1 MKTVFPHKELAHIWA
16 NQLQE
21 QGHVS
26 NRSMYFEG
34 DTIYSY
40 GGHFPIAKHV
50 GNGKVLFTTDTHSKT
65 TAKHIAHVRNAAS
78 HLERIYVYNPRGGS
92 HENFDKFLSKIKRE
106 LAGLLNA
113 RKPEKYI
120 EPAKYVYQQAI
131 KYAEFLGVP
140 VPNEL
145 TELIESVDKGEYKEY
160 LANEAARI
168 AKEQAARE
176 CIAHKKAIGDLKK
189 WYKGENVRLYARHGD
204 RDHLR
209 IIERM
214 EDKKHIKRIET
225 SQGIEMPLEVARKA
239 YNWVKLTI
247 QAGGCN
253 GDCHFKILDYEVTA
267 LTSKLMTIG
276 CHKIEMKE
284 IEKIATILNWNV

>member
-1 MKTVFPHKELAHIWA
+1 MKTIVNKSTVAHMWA
-16 NQLQE
+16 NQLQ
-21 QGHVS
+21 QQAKTPTR
-26 NRSMYFEG
+26 NFYFEG

-40 GGHFPIAKHV
+40 GGHFSIAKHV
-50 GNGKVLFTTDTHSKT
+50 GNNKVLFTYRSYSNS
-65 TAKHIAHVRNAAS
+65 TAKHIRQVEYAAN
-78 HLERIYVYNPRGGS
+78 HLECIYVYNPTGS
-92 HENFDKFLSKIKRE
+92 QHENFAEFLRDMKNK
-106 LAGLLNA
+106 LTGLLNA

-120 EPAKYVYQQAI
+120 EPARHVYQRAV
-131 KYAEFLGVP
+131 KYAEFLGVA

-145 TELIESVDKGEYKEY
+145 TELIESVDKGEYKIY

-168 AKEQAARE
+168 AKEQAERE
-176 CIAHKKAIGDLKK
+176 RIAHKKAISDLKK
-189 WYKGENVRLYARHGD
+189 WYKGENMRLYTRHGD

-284 IEKIATILNWNV
+284 IEKIATLLNWNV